1 MGILEG
7 KVIIVTGASSG
18 IGAESAVYFASQGAK
33 VVASSRGDA
42 LGQALIEKIKGQ
54 GGEATWV
61 HADVRSES
69 DVQALVKATVEKY
82 GRLDGAYN
90 NAGINIA
97 KPLVELTEA
106 DWDNTLATN
115 LKGMFLC
122 MKHQILAMLANG
134 GGSIVNCSS
143 IGAIR
148 SAPGLSAYS
157 ASKGG
162 INALVRAAALEY
174 GEKNIRVN
182 TINPGVIETDM
193 AVDFW
198 QMKQFAQ
205 MRTVAAG
212 MAALNRIGKPSE
224 VAQAVGFLLSDGA
237 SFITGQDI
245 TIDGG
250 ATAAARSSVAMSG

>member
-7 KVIIVTGASSG
+7 KVIIVTGASTG
-18 IGAESAVYFASQGAK
+18 IGAESAVYFAAQGAK
-33 VVASSRGDA
+33 VVASSRRDD
-42 LGQALIEKIKGQ
+42 LGQALVDKIKAQ

-61 HADVRSES
+61 HADVKSEAE
-69 DVQALVKATVEKY
+69 VQAMVQKTVATY

-97 KPLVELTEA
+97 KPLVELTEQ
-106 DWDNTLATN
+106 DWDNTLDTN

-122 MKHQILAMLANG
+122 MKHQILAMLATG

-148 SAPGLSAYS
+148 SAPGLAAYS

-182 TINPGVIETDM
+182 TINPGVIETEM

-198 QMKQFAQ
+198 HIKQVAQ
-205 MRTVAAG
+205 MRAVAAG

-224 VAQAVGFLLSDGA
+224 IAQAVGFLLSDGA

-250 ATAAARSSVAMSG
+250 ATAAARSSVAMPG